1 MIGKRGLLCA
11 VLLFSFA
18 AGVATAEEVA
28 KEEPTPFQVL
38 ERVERIVYGE
48 VKSGG
53 LIPRLGQVEKDL
65 FGRELPGSIAERQQA
80 LLNFLE
86 IGTEVQP
93 SMLFKL
99 GVAEW
104 AVAQRVMAQR
114 DAKSRIE
121 ALEVQLEG
129 ERRPEG
135 ALAMRLERLVTLLL
149 PEGVIW
155 SDVNLPAHT
164 IFKVRF
170 LETITPKLA
179 KVGDQVLMELDSTV
193 AVDGNLVAAKGCIVS
208 GHVEEVN
215 PPRSFGRASEV
226 KFAFDSLKPLG
237 PQEIPVMLGEEA
249 KKAAETDTAVMA
261 AAGASF
267 FGLVLLG
274 PVGLAGGFLVRG
286 DEKEIPAGTPIYLE
300 TSQDTKVKG
309 YPVPVGLKGLL
320 PQPQEETVE
329 ASGDVGEVKKQ

>member
-1 MIGKRGLLCA
+1 MIGRRGLLCA
-11 VLLFSFA
+11 VLVFSFI
-18 AGVATAEEVA
+18 AGMATAEGA
-28 KEEPTPFQVL
+28 TTEEPTPFQVL
-38 ERVERIVYGE
+38 ERVEGIVYGE
-48 VKSGG
+48 VRSGG

-104 AVAQRVMAQR
+104 AVAQRIMAQK

-149 PEGVIW
+149 PEGVTW
-155 SDVNLPAHT
+155 SDVNLPAR
-164 IFKVRF
+164 IAFRVRF
-170 LETITPKLA
+170 LDTITPKLA
-179 KVGDQVLMELDSTV
+179 KVGDRVRLELDGTL
-193 AVDGNLVAAKGCIVS
+193 AVDGNLVAANGCLIS
-208 GHVEEVN
+208 GHVEEVK

-226 KFAFDSLKPLG
+226 KFAFDHLRPLG
-237 PQEIPVMLGEEA
+237 PHEIPIVLGEEA

-286 DEKEIPAGTPIYLE
+286 DEKDIPAGTLIYLE
-300 TSQDTKVKG
+300 TSQDTQVKG
-309 YPVPVGLKGLL
+309 YPVPEGLKGLL
-320 PQPQEETVE
+320 PQPQAETVE
-329 ASGDVGEVKKQ
+329 ASGDAGGVKQ